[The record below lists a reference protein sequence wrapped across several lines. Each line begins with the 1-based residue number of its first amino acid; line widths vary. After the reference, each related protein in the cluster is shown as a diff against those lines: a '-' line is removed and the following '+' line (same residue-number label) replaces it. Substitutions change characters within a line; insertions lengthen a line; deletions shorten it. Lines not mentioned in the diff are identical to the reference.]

1 MLRNMTWRLM
11 LCNLVS
17 RVCACK
23 KGGAYHPLR
32 NQYMGRTVVALGI
45 ATLQLLHAVKQLPV
59 LCLNEC

>member
-1 MLRNMTWRLM
+1 M